1 MSKKLNSMPD
11 FTAHMP
17 KTAHD
22 VSQSTAYTTCPGML
36 SPVYFDMLH
45 TGDKLHFSASEF
57 VRLNPLESQPLG
69 QIDVHL
75 DYFFIPLTVMYTP
88 ASSMFYQTDD
98 LISSAIDKTQ
108 FANAAA
114 FPSFEF
120 GHYLNYI
127 STNVSALQIA
137 PSYLD
142 AGLPLWLTSY
152 DWYLKS
158 VYRIWDLLD
167 MSPTCILD
175 CLGGLQD
182 DNGDSVADF
191 YPEYT
196 PWFALAYQAIYQLY
210 FRNDD
215 REAKNYHFNIDKHYI
230 NGSFDETNYNMKS
243 IFNMNYCNRPKDYF
257 ESAKVSPLTS
267 SVSMLDSSLIPSIYS
282 SVNNWLSSR
291 SAYVYDPSGTQS
303 SSINQFDTQVGKP
316 LSQNTILSSSDIRQ
330 VFMVD
335 KLIRVIGR
343 AEKNYESQFLA
354 HFGIKIPHDSMH
366 NITHIGHDMVTL
378 TPDSVISTANTYDSG
393 NNTGSA
399 LGEIGGQGKVMLTG
413 RKHSFEAPFHGVFM
427 CISHIVPR
435 RRYVVGINKLH
446 YLSNVNNFWQPEFD
460 KMGMQP
466 IFGSEALYDI
476 DNHDNTGRV
485 GWQFGYEQFKRKYDR
500 VTSAFTPNHL
510 SSNVNTYSPWVIAN
524 VPYCNLTSIGNT
536 DKSWFGSTSV
546 IPYLMAPTD
555 INVNMQVPY
564 APMWPTAAV
573 SSASHDQH
581 KPWLIYQTDP
591 FICDFNMY
599 CKKVNGMST
608 YSEPE
613 L

>member
-75 DYFFIPLTVMYTP
+75 DYFFVPLTVMYTP

-98 LISSAIDKTQ
+98 LITSAIDKSQ
-108 FANAAA
+108 FNDASAFPVFGFANFLANWRV
-114 FPSFEF
+114 S
-120 GHYLNYI
+120 
-127 STNVSALQIA
+127 STALLSA
-137 PSYLD
+137 PSYLY
-142 AGLPLWLTSY
+142 AGMPLWPTSY
-152 DWYLKS
+152 DWYVRS

-167 MSPTCILD
+167 LSPTCLLD
-175 CLGGLQD
+175 ALGGIEFE
-182 DNGDSVADF
+182 GDHIDSC
-191 YPEYT
+191 YPNFT

-215 REAKNYHFNIDKHYI
+215 REQKNYHFNIDQYY
-230 NGSFDETNYNMKS
+230 NVGSFTETAYNIKS

-257 ESAKVSPLTS
+257 ESAKVNPLTS
-267 SVSMLDSSLIPSIYS
+267 SVSMLDSSKIPSIYGQ
-282 SVNNWLSSR
+282 VNSWLSDKAVESYTDQAV
-291 SAYVYDPSGTQS
+291 SQ
-303 SSINQFDTQVGKP
+303 SSINQFSTQLAKP
-316 LSQNTILSSSDIRQ
+316 LLNHNILSASDVRQ

-378 TPDSVISTANTYDSG
+378 TPDSVISQANTWDDV
-393 NNTGSA
+393 NKTGSA
-399 LGEIGGQGKVMLTG
+399 LGEIGGQGKVMLSG

-435 RRYVVGINKLH
+435 RRYVVGINKLN
-446 YLSNVNNFWQPEFD
+446 YLNKVSDFWQPEFD

-466 IFGSEALYDI
+466 LFTSEALFDVE
-476 DNHDNTGRV
+476 NNTVNDRV

-500 VTSAFTPNHL
+500 VTSAFTPNHDI
-510 SSNVNTYSPWVIAN
+510 SNVNRYAPWVIAN
-524 VPYCNLTSIGNT
+524 VPYCNLTSFGNT
-536 DKSWFGSTSV
+536 DKSFFGSPSV

-555 INVNMQVPY
+555 LNVNMQVPY
-564 APMWPTAAV
+564 NPSTPSDWFSKET
-573 SSASHDQH
+573 HDKH